1 MAKPR
6 LAAAL
11 AAVFLYAV
19 LSAAFGAQSLAA
31 SSGELLSAIKT
42 LPAQTD
48 KLRGMM
54 ADLNESQFKLVDVSA
69 LADDAAV
76 RAALKKGAADV
87 ADMRDTLTHT
97 TLTGN
102 DGVVTSVAKLLGAKD
117 LKISQVVAIS
127 VTGSQVTLYYQ

>member
-6 LAAAL
+6 LAAGL
-11 AAVFLYAV
+11 AAVFLFAV
-19 LSAAFGAQSLAA
+19 LSAAFCAQSLAA

-69 LADDAAV
+69 LADDEAV

-102 DGVVTSVAKLLGAKD
+102 DGVVTSVARLLGAKD